1 MSHGSAQKRR
11 ALLFCTKCKVLLF
24 CAKHKAL
31 LSCTECMT
39 LFVLRKSAKF
49 YYFYFGIEG
58 FCVKDFMKGS
68 NEL

>member
-11 ALLFCTKCKVLLF
+11 ALLLCTKVHDFIILRRAHGFIVLHEVQGLF
-24 CAKHKAL
+24 I
-31 LSCTECMT
+31 
-39 LFVLRKSAKF
+39 
-49 YYFYFGIEG
+49 FGIKG

>member
-11 ALLFCTKCKVLLF
+11 ALLFC
-24 CAKHKAL
+24 AKRKAL
-31 LSCTECMT
+31 
-39 LFVLRKSAKF
+39 FVMREVQSF
-49 YYFYFGIEG
+49 IIFGIEG